1 MSLWVGARSDRFW
14 PRRRGPRGVRPSLA
28 AVLLAA
34 LLAGCTAPPPA
45 SAGCGPPQPVPGP
58 APAEVVFAT
67 GDGVDLH
74 GAFWSRAPDRAIVL
88 VHGLNEDR
96 HSWDALAEF
105 LAGTHGWTVLAFD
118 LRGHGQSTLRF
129 GQPYELRNF
138 TAEDFLAMP
147 RDAEAALSMLRGRL
161 PAEGAEACIV
171 LVGASVGANLALRV
185 AAASPAH
192 VDAAALLS
200 PGQDYRGLRTDDVIG
215 ALEALPLFLAAGRG
229 DTYAAQS
236 AQALAAQAERET
248 LVIAPG
254 EAHGTELLGPASEVQ
269 SRLVTWLNP
278 PR

>member
-1 MSLWVGARSDRFW
+1 MAGGV
-14 PRRRGPRGVRPSLA
+14 PRLLAVVLA
-28 AVLLAA
+28 AVL
-34 LLAGCTAPPPA
+34 AGCGAPPPA
-45 SAGCGPPQPVPGP
+45 PGACGASQP
-58 APAEVVFAT
+58 ARDRVVEAVTFAT

-74 GAFWSRAPDRAIVL
+74 GSYWPRSAQAAVL

-96 HSWDALAEF
+96 HSWDNLADF
-105 LAGTHGWTVLAFD
+105 LANAYGWSVLTFD

-138 TAEDFLAMP
+138 TAEDFPAMQ
-147 RDAEAALSMLRGRL
+147 RDVEAALSLVRGRL
-161 PAEGAEACIV
+161 AAAPEPCIV
-171 LVGASVGANLALRV
+171 LAGASVGANLALRV
-185 AAASPAH
+185 AAAERAH

-215 ALEALPLFLAAGRG
+215 AVKALPLFLAAGRG

-248 LVIAPG
+248 LVVVPG
-254 EAHGTELLGPASEVQ
+254 EAHGTELLGADEVQ
-269 SRLVTWLNP
+269 SRLVTWLSP